1 MGDWKRYLEKAGGG
15 SLLKQ
20 YIRNHT
26 LGVAI
31 NQFVAIGRDKKALEL
46 LRLAVEYKF
55 LKRLRTKE
63 RSLIDQ
69 IAIAVKN
76 SHNPS
81 EVKKSKIIWICWWQG
96 IENAPELVKKCYSS
110 ICYYFSDW
118 DIRVITSDNYLEYV
132 DFPDYIIEKWKAG
145 KISNTHMSDLL
156 RLELLIK
163 HGGLWLDSTIMAT
176 SSALPKSIINS
187 DLFFYQ
193 TLKPGADGHSIL
205 LSSWLIY
212 AKSNNCILKL
222 TRELLYN
229 YWKKAEKLSDYFLLH
244 YYMTIACEIY
254 QDEYDKIPQFS
265 NEIPHILLLNL
276 FKQYNQSYMDDLN
289 QMTCFH
295 KLSYK
300 LDPDNIIDSKG
311 SYYDWIMNKLNY
323 DVS

>member
-1 MGDWKRYLEKAGGG
+1 MNWKEYYYKQGGF
-15 SLLKQ
+15 SLIKQ
-20 YIRNHT
+20 YLKNHT
-26 LGVAI
+26 LGIAI
-31 NQFVAIGRDKKALEL
+31 NQFLALGHDRKALEL
-46 LRLAVEYKF
+46 LRLAIEYRILRR
-55 LKRLRTKE
+55 LKKISKRDIQLLSESIRESNNLK
-63 RSLIDQ
+63 
-69 IAIAVKN
+69 KN
-76 SHNPS
+76 
-81 EVKKSKIIWICWWQG
+81 KKTTYIWICWWQG

-156 RLELLIK
+156 RLDLLIK